1 MADLVNYNVADYQ
14 NPEEATQLGTNQGKA
29 AQNVL
34 ENTNKNYRSG
44 ADYIKGLWS
53 SPDKSNRF
61 KAISNVLGN
70 VIGAAGNALKGEG
83 SKGTQWNDFVNRYN
97 DTMQRAGE
105 QAAQDTSTNV
115 NTANVNALNRDQAE
129 QQLAQARDV
138 GQNTDLATETNIV
151 RGQNLLGGASAK
163 DRALTDIAAAVTNMA
178 QGANANAD
186 TSANTGGNK
195 NLSFDE
201 VKEYMP
207 GLNVKDVQDL
217 NNIDFNKG
225 FGLQPEDVKKKFYTN
240 EEWKKLNSNK
250 VTDAE
255 KIAIG
260 RAAQARY
267 NGFKNRG

>member
-14 NPEEATQLGTNQGKA
+14 NPETATQLGTNQGQVT
-29 AQNVL
+29 QNVL

-44 ADYIKGLWS
+44 TDYIKGLWN

-97 DTMQRAGE
+97 DTMMKAGE
-105 QAAQDTSTNV
+105 QAAQDTSANV

-138 GQNTDLATETNIV
+138 GQSTSMADEANIV
-151 RGQNLLGGASAK
+151 RGQNMLGGASAK
-163 DRALTDIAAAVTNMA
+163 DRILSDVAAALGNALTP
-178 QGANANAD
+178 NASTTVGNT
-186 TSANTGGNK
+186 TSGDK
-195 NLSFDE
+195 NLAYSD

-207 GLNVKDVQDL
+207 GLNIKDAQEL
-217 NNIDFNKG
+217 NNIDFSKG
-225 FGLQPEDVKKKFYTN
+225 LGLQPENIKRFFYTDA
-240 EEWKKLNSNK
+240 EWKKLNSKN
-250 VTDAE
+250 TTEQE
-255 KIAIG
+255 KIALG

-267 NGFKNRG
+267 NSFKDRG